1 MSGFKK
7 FILKGNL
14 VDLAVAVII
23 GASFGTV
30 VKAFTDMLM
39 AYISKAGGAQE
50 IGRMMVGGVDVSPFI
65 NAVIAFVILA
75 AVVYFLV
82 ITPYTKARERFFP
95 GEDEPGGPSEVDLL
109 IEIRDALAKR
119 A

>member
-23 GASFGTV
+23 GAAFGKV
-30 VKAFTDMLM
+30 VSAFTDLLM
-39 AYISKAGGAQE
+39 AYISKAGGAKE
-50 IGRMMVGGVDVSPFI
+50 IGKMMVAGADVSPFI
-65 NAVIAFVILA
+65 NSIIAFVILA

-82 ITPYTKARERFFP
+82 IVPYTKARERFFP
-95 GEDEPGGPSEVDLL
+95 TEDEPGGPTEVDLL
-109 IEIRDALAKR
+109 IEIRDALANR